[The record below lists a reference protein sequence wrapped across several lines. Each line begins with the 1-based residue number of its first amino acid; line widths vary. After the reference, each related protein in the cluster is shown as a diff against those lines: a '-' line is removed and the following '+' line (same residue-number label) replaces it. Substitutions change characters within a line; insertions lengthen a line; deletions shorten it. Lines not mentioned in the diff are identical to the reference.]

1 MGLIFFNL
9 MLMTVTLIA
18 IILLVFGITFIRNRN
33 KDEGTPIKRRNGI
46 APTVIG
52 GILTPAFM
60 ILDIYFLVREAEYG
74 ADVIG
79 GGTMLIGTLFIWP
92 VVLIVDG
99 GVLAFCL
106 GTGIP
111 YMRIGKDRKT
121 KEMVAIDHYLFGLL
135 LVILGIAY
143 IVCALGATVIP
154 PSFQIE

>member
-18 IILLVFGITFIRNRN
+18 IILLVFGITFIRNRK

-46 APTVIG
+46 APTIIG
-52 GILTPAFM
+52 GILTPAFL

-79 GGTMLIGTLFIWP
+79 GGTMLLGSLFLWP

-99 GVLAFCL
+99 SVLAFCL

-111 YMRIGKDRKT
+111 YMRMGKDRRT

-135 LVILGIAY
+135 LVILGITY
-143 IVCALGATVIP
+143 IVCALGATFIP
-154 PSFQIE
+154 PSFLG

>member
-18 IILLVFGITFIRNRN
+18 IILLVFGITFIRNRK
-33 KDEGTPIKRRNGI
+33 KDEGRVKRRNGM
-46 APTVIG
+46 APTIIG
-52 GILTPAFM
+52 GILTPAFL

-111 YMRIGKDRKT
+111 YMRIGKNRKT

>member
-18 IILLVFGITFIRNRN
+18 IILLVFGITFIRNRK

-46 APTVIG
+46 APTIIG
-52 GILTPAFM
+52 GILTPAFL

-79 GGTMLIGTLFIWP
+79 GGTMLLGSLFLWP

-111 YMRIGKDRKT
+111 YMRMGKDRRT

-135 LVILGIAY
+135 LVILGITY
-143 IVCALGATVIP
+143 IVCALGATFIP
-154 PSFQIE
+154 PSFLG

>member
-18 IILLVFGITFIRNRN
+18 IILLVFGITFIRNHK
-33 KDEGTPIKRRNGI
+33 KDEGRVKRRNGI
-46 APTVIG
+46 APTIIG
-52 GILTPAFM
+52 GILTPAFL

-92 VVLIVDG
+92 IVLIVDG

-111 YMRIGKDRKT
+111 YMRMGKDRRT

-154 PSFQIE
+154 PSFQFE